1 MLRCAAHQLR
11 YPDLIQRRLQ
21 LVQDARVET
30 LQRGSLGILR
40 VQLQQGFACVTHL
53 LLLLRLGQL
62 RDLVVQRIDERNV
75 FERVA
80 RLQAEQFAF
89 VFAAIFARAKG
100 FAATTEAKC

>member
-1 MLRCAAHQLR
+1 M
-11 YPDLIQRRLQ
+11 
-21 LVQDARVET
+21 
-30 LQRGSLGILR
+30 
-40 VQLQQGFACVTHL
+40 QLQQGFACVTHL

-62 RDLVVQRIDERNV
+62 RDVVVQRIDERNV

-100 FAATTEAKC
+100 FAATTRSKMLKVKWKKSKQKKEEKLHRLNCEIPYRVYFS